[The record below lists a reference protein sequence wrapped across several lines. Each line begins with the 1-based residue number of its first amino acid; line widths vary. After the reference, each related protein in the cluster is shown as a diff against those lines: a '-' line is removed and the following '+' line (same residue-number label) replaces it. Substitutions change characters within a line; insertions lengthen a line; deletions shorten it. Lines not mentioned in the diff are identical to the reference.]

1 MKTRD
6 WIKNFERNVPEGF
19 PVVAM
24 GWPEAEYGICHENYI
39 NYCSDTVN
47 ETPDNESVPL
57 LPTFE
62 EWKQK
67 ERSMIPD
74 DLGFSTNCCDTC
86 GSLPGIRYAATAMPS
101 DLADKDYVTLT
112 VCEDC
117 VLYIANGETPVDCE
131 D

>member
-1 MKTRD
+1 MKTED
-6 WIKNFERNVPEGF
+6 WIKNFERNLPEGF
-19 PVVAM
+19 PVVVM
-24 GWPEAEYGICHENYI
+24 GWPDDKDRTLHENYI
-39 NYCSDTVN
+39 SYCEMSVTI
-47 ETPDNESVPL
+47 TQYGESVPP

-67 ERSMIPD
+67 VRSMTPD

-86 GSLPGIRYAATAMPS
+86 GSFPGIRYAATAMPS
-101 DLADKDYVTLT
+101 DLADKDYVALT